1 VRAAGPPCRCQ
12 CSHKGTFLR
21 LSSPS
26 LLLSSNPNPN
36 LQPLATQRKQSTC
49 NSPDFRK
56 RLDGILHIIERK
68 HRLDARVKSI
78 GAKAAFEFV
87 GSPKGKGR
95 FLSDMEPIHG
105 IKHLF
110 FVLESA

>member
-1 VRAAGPPCRCQ
+1 L
-12 CSHKGTFLR
+12 HHNT
-21 LSSPS
+21 PS
-26 LLLSSNPNPN
+26 LFN
-36 LQPLATQRKQSTC
+36 ATQSTC

-78 GAKAAFEFV
+78 GAKTAVEFV